1 MKKSSILFLLVIVVT
16 ILMLLT
22 LMDNVGTYEAFES
35 TKTQAGYK
43 VHVVGFYNKE
53 KGVNYQP
60 EVDPNSF
67 RFFMSDTLGVEMEVK
82 CYKEVPQD
90 FEKSERVVIIGQLKE
105 PKLFHAEDILLKCPS
120 KYVDENGVE
129 QQMPGAN
136 GGN

>member
-67 RFFMSDTLGVEMEVK
+67 RFFMSDTLE
-82 CYKEVPQD
+82 
-90 FEKSERVVIIGQLKE
+90 
-105 PKLFHAEDILLKCPS
+105 
-120 KYVDENGVE
+120 
-129 QQMPGAN
+129 
-136 GGN
+136 